1 MRLSSNLK
9 HHIWRAAMRATPF
22 PIFAKARDSG
32 YWQRHW
38 KEKQHANEF
47 GGYAASTPLKKWFAR
62 QVIALQPASILE
74 LGCNV
79 GANLREM
86 NALAPSAILYGIE
99 LNDRA
104 IKYGIDSVVGNNAQ
118 LIQGSM
124 ADAKLLMQQRGIG
137 EVDVVFS
144 SAAAMHCDDSIFAAA
159 KDAALSLAKKAIV
172 HLEFNAWSPADLYN
186 WRNWRSSFVSDRW
199 IRDYAGE
206 YRGHPRVDRIE
217 TLGVPLDIN
226 FMDNIGRV
234 MVSDVTGLV
243 IVHLKDA
250 VPPAG

>member
-1 MRLSSNLK
+1 
-9 HHIWRAAMRATPF
+9 MRATPF
-22 PIFAKARDSG
+22 PIFAKARDSD
-32 YWQRHW
+32 YWQKHW
-38 KEKQHANEF
+38 KEKQHTNEF

-62 QVIALQPASILE
+62 QVVDLRPKSVLE

-79 GANLREM
+79 GANLREI
-86 NALAPSAILYGIE
+86 NALDASANLYGIE

-104 IKYGIDSVVGNNAQ
+104 IQHGIENVVGKNAQ

-124 ADAKLLMQQRGIG
+124 ADAKSLMQRRNVP

-144 SAAAMHCDDSIFAAA
+144 SAAAMHCDDNIFAAA
-159 KDAALSLAKKAIV
+159 KDAALSLATKAIV
-172 HLEFNAWSPADLYN
+172 HLEFNAWSPADLHN
-186 WRNWRSSFVSDRW
+186 WRGWRNSFVSDRW

-206 YRGHPRVDRIE
+206 YRGHPRVERIE
-217 TLGVPLDIN
+217 TVGIPLDIN

-250 VPPAG
+250 AS

>member
-1 MRLSSNLK
+1 
-9 HHIWRAAMRATPF
+9 MRATPF
-22 PIFAKARDSG
+22 PVFAKARDSA
-32 YWQRHW
+32 YWQKHW

-47 GGYAASTPLKKWFAR
+47 GGYAEPTPLKKWFAR
-62 QVIALQPASILE
+62 QVVDLRPKSVLE

-79 GANLREM
+79 GANLREIH
-86 NALAPSAILYGIE
+86 ALDASANLYGIE

-104 IKYGIDSVVGNNAQ
+104 IKHGIENVVGKNAQ

-124 ADAKLLMQQRGIG
+124 ADAKLLMQQRNIS

-144 SAAAMHCDDSIFAAA
+144 SAAAMHCDDNIFAAA
-159 KDAALSLAKKAIV
+159 KDAALSLATKAIV
-172 HLEFNAWSPADLYN
+172 HLEFNAWSPADLH
-186 WRNWRSSFVSDRW
+186 NWRSWRNSFVSDRW
-199 IRDYAGE
+199 IRDYVGE
-206 YRGHPRVDRIE
+206 YRGHPKVDRIE
-217 TLGVPLDIN
+217 TVGIPLDIN

-250 VPPAG
+250 ASGG